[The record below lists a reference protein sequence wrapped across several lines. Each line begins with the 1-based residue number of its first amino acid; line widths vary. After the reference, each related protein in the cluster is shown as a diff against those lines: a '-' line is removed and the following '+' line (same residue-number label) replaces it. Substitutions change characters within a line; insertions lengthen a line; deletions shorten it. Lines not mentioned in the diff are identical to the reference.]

1 MLRKIMIFTCSF
13 STIISAISLYTKD
26 DNDWDLF
33 IYYSEWGFQLDW
45 IQIGFVALAVS
56 SFSWLFFTMLK
67 TTLEN
72 Q

>member
-1 MLRKIMIFTCSF
+1 MIFTCLF
-13 STIISAISLYTKD
+13 STTISAISLYTNAKY
-26 DNDWDLF
+26 NWDLF
-33 IYYSEWGFQLDW
+33 IYLSANGLQLDW

-72 Q
+72 HSN